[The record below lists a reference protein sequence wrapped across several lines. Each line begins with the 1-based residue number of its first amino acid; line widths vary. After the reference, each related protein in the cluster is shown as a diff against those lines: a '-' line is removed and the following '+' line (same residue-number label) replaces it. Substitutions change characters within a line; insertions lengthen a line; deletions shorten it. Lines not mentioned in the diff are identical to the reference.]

1 MTNKVLMIRF
11 LSVALTL
18 LLWLPIPLH
27 CAEQTDALLES
38 ITFERKGGTEETVTF
53 QLNSPH
59 IPKVFAIKGEAPKI
73 VFDFYETSPSPSI
86 KGMIKIKGNLIT
98 AIRTGVHKDGQHK
111 TRVVLDLAPADG
123 YDFSQDFQ
131 ENKNILR
138 ITVFR
143 AQTDNEKQKKGQSN
157 EKTATKSPNT
167 DDTTGQ
173 APSPMKEKEAA
184 PVTAAEEQ
192 KIEPPPAAPPAPV
205 EKSPET
211 APPSTVMS
219 IHAISFEDKLEQG
232 EKVSFQLNNFHPPTI
247 IGIEEGT
254 PQIVCD
260 FTNAVLADTIPEIIP
275 ANGKFIE
282 QVRVGKNANESTVKV
297 VLTLIP
303 NHHYDL
309 QQIYFKEKDQYVL
322 WVKSADNGQKKSAK
336 TP

>member
-1 MTNKVLMIRF
+1 MTDKDLVTRF
-11 LSVALTL
+11 LLVAATL

-38 ITFERKGGTEETVTF
+38 ITFERKSGTEETVTF
-53 QLNSPH
+53 QLNGPH
-59 IPKVFAIKGEAPKI
+59 IPKIFAIKGEAPKI
-73 VFDFYETSPSPSI
+73 VFDFYDTSPSPSI
-86 KGMIKIKGNLIT
+86 KGMMKGKGNLIT

-111 TRVVLDLAPADG
+111 TRVVLDLAPAEG

-143 AQTDNEKQKKGQSN
+143 AQRDNGKQKN
-157 EKTATKSPNT
+157 ASPNAKIDNT
-167 DDTTGQ
+167 TQAADDAAGQ
-173 APSPMKEKEAA
+173 APPPAEKKEAA

-192 KIEPPPAAPPAPV
+192 KVEPPPAAPPAQD
-205 EKSPET
+205 EKSPE
-211 APPSTVMS
+211 APPSSAPTS
-219 IHAISFEDKLEQG
+219 IHAISFEDQHDQG
-232 EKVSFQLNNFHPPTI
+232 EKVSFQLNNFHPPTV

-260 FTNAVLADTIPEIIP
+260 FTNAVLAGAIPEIIP
-275 ANGKFIE
+275 ASGTFIQ
-282 QVRVGKNANESTVKV
+282 QVRVEKDGNASTVRV
-297 VLTLIP
+297 VLELVP

-309 QQIYFKEKDQYVL
+309 QQFYFKEKDQYVL
-322 WVKSADNGQKKSAK
+322 WVKSADKSKKKTDK